1 VLLGGRAAEKL
12 VFNEISTGAAND
24 ITRATDIARKMITD
38 YGMSEKF
45 SNVALTNRG
54 SMFMGEQPAGLARE
68 YSEKTHQYVDEEVAN
83 IINQRYQ
90 YVLGLLGSK
99 KELIEKIASR
109 LLEVETVDASEF
121 NGYVRQ

>member
-1 VLLGGRAAEKL
+1 
-12 VFNEISTGAAND
+12 
-24 ITRATDIARKMITD
+24 MITD

-121 NGYVRQ
+121 NGYVRLAEASSQ